1 MICWKC
7 CTLFIS
13 EGHAQIWKQR
23 NSAMRDQKRS
33 ENMYNHHRSGRQ
45 SKYDKEM
52 NHAFTLI
59 FHNIKRLQDGHLCNT
74 SSKPIAS
81 DEAEMSPAST
91 LMLPLQ
97 RPRASSDPSN
107 GLAEGHVRHGIAMD
121 ASGIRPKSQ
130 SFTCE
135 ASPSSRRR
143 KVTFADDYTTK
154 APLQRSDLTRQ
165 TAAVKPLN
173 TYCLKW
179 KAIHSQ
185 FDLMKL
191 F

>member
-1 MICWKC
+1 
-7 CTLFIS
+7 
-13 EGHAQIWKQR
+13 
-23 NSAMRDQKRS
+23 MRDQKGS

-59 FHNIKRLQDGHLCNT
+59 FHNIKRLQDGHLCN
-74 SSKPIAS
+74 SSKPIVSA
-81 DEAEMSPAST
+81 EAKMSPAST

-107 GLAEGHVRHGIAMD
+107 GLAEGHVRHCIAMD

-154 APLQRSDLTRQ
+154 AQLQRANLTRQ
-165 TAAVKPLN
+165 TAQDTPLN
-173 TYCLKW
+173 THCLK
-179 KAIHSQ
+179 
-185 FDLMKL
+185 
-191 F
+191 